1 MKKSVLFLAGFFL
14 LIGFAGSVQA
24 EDEPSDAEQCEQE
37 SRQPEAQY
45 LFVQSATGVKLKKS
59 TLTLKGVSPT
69 TVYFSDRPKRIAG
82 HMTTK
87 DFVDEWQ
94 ENKAKDSFK
103 ADPPNATISVFTKK
117 EIIDVVVELKNPRL
131 KGKNLIYDI
140 AVIENSEPLPSGEA
154 SLFIDPMIMRM
165 HRRHARHRRH
175 AAHHHH

>member
-1 MKKSVLFLAGFFL
+1 MKRSVLFLAGFFL

-24 EDEPSDAEQCEQE
+24 EDEQSDADQCEQE
-37 SRQPEAQY
+37 SRQQETQF
-45 LFVQSATGVKLKKS
+45 LFVQSATGVKLKKN

-87 DFVDEWQ
+87 DFVEEWQ
-94 ENKAKDSFK
+94 ENKAEGSFR
-103 ADPPNATISVFTKK
+103 ADPPNATLSVFTKE

-140 AVIENSEPLPSGEA
+140 AVIGYDEPLPSGEA

-175 AAHHHH
+175 AVRRHH